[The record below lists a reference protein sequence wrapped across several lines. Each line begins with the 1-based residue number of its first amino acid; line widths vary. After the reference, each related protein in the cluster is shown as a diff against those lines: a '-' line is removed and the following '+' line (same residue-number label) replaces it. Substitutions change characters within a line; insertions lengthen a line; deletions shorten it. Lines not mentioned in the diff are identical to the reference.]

1 MFRNYV
7 ADFRLYKRYS
17 IVFRIENFKNKEAD
31 LILNY
36 HSLEKGMLFN
46 NMKSGY
52 GKDKV
57 LNLHKILNDIDVVQN
72 VNRSQVKVGFQV
84 MCKYYENH
92 LEQNFDI
99 SDFYTNEQYE
109 YYKRILSGD
118 YDTQFSG
125 IYNWSR
131 ELFYKDVESNF
142 ELFANSRKS
151 VRDFTGEI
159 ISIELIEKVIKLA
172 NTSPSVCNRQAS
184 NVYIIQS
191 KSLIDKV
198 LEIQGGFNGYSHN
211 VKQLLILT
219 NDRQYYYTIGE
230 RNQLYIDGGIYLM
243 NLLYSLHYYKIANC
257 PANWGKNIDEEA
269 NLSKVIELPESE
281 KIICLIPIGI
291 APESFN
297 TTLSQRRNHLENL
310 IIIN

>member
-1 MFRNYV
+1 MKNPKKAVDMFRNYV

-198 LEIQGGFNGYSHN
+198 LEIQG
-211 VKQLLILT
+211 V
-219 NDRQYYYTIGE
+219 
-230 RNQLYIDGGIYLM
+230 
-243 NLLYSLHYYKIANC
+243 
-257 PANWGKNIDEEA
+257 
-269 NLSKVIELPESE
+269 
-281 KIICLIPIGI
+281 
-291 APESFN
+291 
-297 TTLSQRRNHLENL
+297 
-310 IIIN
+310 